1 MSRKMKDS
9 GIEWIGEIPEGWEIT
24 KIKRKAQIY
33 TGNSI
38 KDSEKENYLN
48 YENSRPYIPT
58 KAINVNDSTIDYNN
72 GLYIPIDDVNFKIAK
87 KESTLLCIEGGSA
100 GKKIAYLN
108 QDVCFVNKLCCF
120 ESINFNSRYLYYY
133 IKSPAFSNE
142 FYLHISGLISGV
154 SLGEIKEFSITI
166 PSISEQQKIADFL
179 DKKVSEIDKIIEN
192 TKESI
197 EEYKKYKQA
206 IITETVTKG
215 LNSDV
220 EMKDSGI
227 EWTGEIP
234 KDWKC
239 IKLKYL
245 LEKPMQYGANES
257 GIPFEEDLPRY
268 VRITDINTNNKLK
281 NDEKLSLS
289 KESAKDFILQDND
302 LLFAR
307 SGATVG
313 KTFLYK
319 KEYGICAF
327 AGYLIRAKVNEK
339 VLPQYVYYYTLTNSY
354 DSWKNNIFIQSTI
367 QNIGAEKYSNMKIA
381 IPDTIEEQ
389 IDIVNFLDEKCL
401 KIDTLI
407 EKKERF
413 IKELETYKHS
423 IIYEYITGKKEV

>member
-9 GIEWIGEIPEGWEIT
+9 GIKWIGEIPEDWEIT

-58 KAINVNDSTIDYNN
+58 KAINVNDSTIDYDN

-142 FYLHISGLISGV
+142 FYLHISGLIGGV

-179 DKKVSEIDKIIEN
+179 DEKVSEIDKVIEK
-192 TKESI
+192 TKASI

-215 LNSDV
+215 LNSNV

-227 EWTGEIP
+227 EWIGEIP
-234 KDWKC
+234 EDW
-239 IKLKYL
+239 
-245 LEKPMQYGANES
+245 E
-257 GIPFEEDLPRY
+257 
-268 VRITDINTNNKLK
+268 ITKI
-281 NDEKLSLS
+281 S
-289 KESAKDFILQDND
+289 Q
-302 LLFAR
+302 
-307 SGATVG
+307 
-313 KTFLYK
+313 LYR
-319 KEYGICAF
+319 E
-327 AGYLIRAKVNEK
+327 RNEK
-339 VLPQYVYYYTLTNSY
+339 VNDKDYPPLSVTMKGIIPQLNNVAKSNDHENRKLVCKGDFAINSRSDRRGSCGISPTNGSVSLINTVLEPREKMNPLFYNWLFHTSMFSDEYYKWGHGIVDDLWTTNWNDMKRIMIPLPPISEQ
-354 DSWKNNIFIQSTI
+354 Q
-367 QNIGAEKYSNMKIA
+367 KIA
-381 IPDTIEEQ
+381 
-389 IDIVNFLDEKCL
+389 NFLDEKCK
-401 KIDTLI
+401 KIDELI

-413 IKELETYKHS
+413 IKELETYKKS
-423 IIYEYITGKKEV
+423 IIYEYVTGKKEVV